1 MLGGVEA
8 TPKIWDLAAV
18 WAIIHAAGG
27 VWVSLRD
34 EPTFPA
40 VIDRDYGSYP
50 LTCLI
55 VSNPDLVDVFLPLM
69 QPLKR

>member
-40 VIDRDYGSYP
+40 VYRSR
-50 LTCLI
+50 LW
-55 VSNPDLVDVFLPLM
+55 
-69 QPLKR
+69 